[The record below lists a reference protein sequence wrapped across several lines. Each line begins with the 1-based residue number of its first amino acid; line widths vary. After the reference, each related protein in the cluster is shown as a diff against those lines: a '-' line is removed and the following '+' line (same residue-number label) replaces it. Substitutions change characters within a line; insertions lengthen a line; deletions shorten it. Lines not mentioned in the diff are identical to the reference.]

1 MIPAA
6 DEQDAV
12 RIAND
17 TIYGLNASVFT
28 NDVDRARAV
37 AGQLRSGTVGHN
49 AFRTDFGMAFGGFKQ
64 SGIGREGGKEG
75 LLPFLETKTVI
86 LEGTPDGVRDRRLT
100 PCCVTMCKPISVDDH
115 VIEPA
120 HVFVDHIDPKF
131 RDRAPRIVER
141 DGAEGW
147 LWEDR
152 FYPLIVPGER
162 ATRASSAPGEAGRGD
177 DLYARR
183 YEDMIPAAYDVHER
197 VRAMDED
204 GVWAE
209 LLFPTFP
216 RFGGTQF
223 LAGRRQGPRARDG
236 AGVERLD
243 ARRVVRGVP
252 RAVHPADADPAV
264 GRAGRGRRDRALRGE
279 GLAGGALRREPAPAR
294 AAVVPDRALASGV
307 RGVQR
312 RPACRCRCTSARRS
326 GLIRPSPET
335 TPSVGIALCG
345 INSMSALGDL
355 IFSGAFNGLPNCRV
369 ALSEGGAGWVP
380 YVLER
385 LDYTWERSRYEGLQ
399 NTGRRRRCSR
409 STSGSA

>member
-1 MIPAA
+1 MLH
-6 DEQDAV
+6 D
-12 RIAND
+12 
-17 TIYGLNASVFT
+17 
-28 NDVDRARAV
+28 DVQA
-37 AGQLRSGTVGHN
+37 
-49 AFRTDFGMAFGGFKQ
+49 
-64 SGIGREGGKEG
+64 
-75 LLPFLETKTVI
+75 
-86 LEGTPDGVRDRRLT
+86 
-100 PCCVTMCKPISVDDH
+100 ISVDDH

-120 HVFVDHIDPKF
+120 HIFAEHIERRF

-141 DGAEGW
+141 DGEQGW

-152 FYPLIVPGER
+152 WYPLLFQGNA
-162 ATRASSAPGEAGRGD
+162 ATRKFRPGEAGRGD

-183 YEDMIPAAYDVHER
+183 YDDMIPAAYDVHER

-223 LAGRRQGPRARDG
+223 LQADDKELALAMVRAWNDWMLDEWCAAYPERFIPQTLIPLWDVPE
-236 AGVERLD
+236 AVVEIERC
-243 ARRVVRGVP
+243 AAKGS
-252 RAVHPADADPAV
+252 RAVLFVENPHP
-264 GRAGRGRRDRALRGE
+264 L
-279 GLAGGALRREPAPAR
+279 GLPSFPTGHW
-294 AAVVPDRALASGV
+294 
-307 RGVQR
+307 
-312 RPACRCRCTSARRS
+312 RPVFEACNATGLPLSMHIGTSMS
-326 GLIRPSPET
+326 LIRPSPET

-385 LDYTWERSRYEGLQ
+385 LDYTWERSRYEGLE
-399 NTGRRRRCSR
+399 NTALPSEVFAQHVWVCMIADNYAIRNRDLIGIDKLMWEADFPHNDSNWPNSR
-409 STSGSA
+409 KVLAEAMADVPDDEARQIAELNARELYSFPRS